1 MVNAIF
7 VRWFKSLFVQTVTI
21 LSSVYFYNSYEVSF
35 NKIKK
40 GVINVWV
47 CQMQNIDTFATNA

>member
-1 MVNAIF
+1 MINALL

-21 LSSVYFYNSYEVSF
+21 LSSVHCYKTYEVSF

-47 CQMQNIDTFATNA
+47 C